1 MKRLVKTAFIALI
14 CNFIVNDAMAAPKR
28 DYELRRTDK
37 EFFTTPE
44 AARIGEQVLAYQRVT
59 GGWPKN
65 IDMCRPHTPEELA
78 EIKTQRDRRND
89 STTDNNATTTQ
100 MTFLARLYQATGDT
114 RYRDAFLAGME
125 YLLSGQYP
133 NGGWPQFWPD
143 PQGYQIHIT
152 FNDGAMAN
160 TLTLLRDIFEQH
172 EPYGGNLTDETLRT
186 RLRVAFEKGIDCI
199 LATQIRVD
207 GKPTVWCQ
215 QHDRETFAPAPAR
228 SYELPS
234 FCSAESSQ
242 IVGLLMQL
250 PAPDKRIKE
259 AVHGAMAWFEAN
271 KLMGYR
277 LERTGRPKSPESDTR
292 LVADLPALCG
302 DASTTLRN
310 AKSMSATATAFPANL
325 SKKSATS
332 VATATAGI
340 TTIRSRSITFTTS
353 GPTSMTPT
361 EKSES
366 TCRLSTRPKLA
377 GKSAAD
383 CRFIH
388 SPGSSFCLKS

>member
-114 RYRDAFLAGME
+114 RYRDAFLAGVE

-160 TLTLLRDIFEQH
+160 TLTLLRDIFEQR

-186 RLRVAFEKGIDCI
+186 RLRTAFEKGIDCI

-207 GKPTVWCQ
+207 GQPTVWCQ
-215 QHDRETFAPAPAR
+215 QHDRETFVPAPAR

-250 PAPDKRIKE
+250 PDPDKRIKE

-292 LVADLPALCG
+292 LVADPAAGPLWGRFYDLEKCEIYVCDRDG
-302 DASTTLRN
+302 IPRKSLEEIGHERRN
-310 AKSMSATATAFPANL
+310 GYSWYNDNPLSLYPVYDKWADLNDPDGKVRIDMSLVNKAEARGQ
-325 SKKSATS
+325 K
-332 VATATAGI
+332 
-340 TTIRSRSITFTTS
+340 RR
-353 GPTSMTPT
+353 
-361 EKSES
+361 
-366 TCRLSTRPKLA
+366 
-377 GKSAAD
+377 
-383 CRFIH
+383 
-388 SPGSSFCLKS
+388 